1 MARAR
6 PAKTPKASANS
17 PTRDR
22 ILALMREQL
31 QTLRAHEP
39 GTRLGSD
46 PEELHQM
53 RTAVRRL
60 RAILGAVR
68 DMFDPRWVGGLR
80 KELDW
85 LGTILGARRDLDVLR
100 QHLRGELAS
109 LRSSK
114 RMVARDL
121 LDRLDAQRARAGDE
135 VLAALD
141 SPRYAKL
148 LGRLEDAVRHPR
160 VVAANLSIPDV
171 AAGAFKKLR
180 KAVQAL
186 PEDPSDGDL
195 HAVRIRVKRARYAAE
210 LAQPMT
216 GRPADRFIRR
226 AKKLQDVLGEHQDAV
241 VAEERVRDLLGRDRR
256 PPAKMLADTLV
267 SRQRERR
274 ETARTDFLD
283 GWPKL
288 QRRGRKAWKKA

>member
-1 MARAR
+1 
-6 PAKTPKASANS
+6 
-17 PTRDR
+17 
-22 ILALMREQL
+22 
-31 QTLRAHEP
+31 
-39 GTRLGSD
+39 
-46 PEELHQM
+46 
-53 RTAVRRL
+53 
-60 RAILGAVR
+60 
-68 DMFDPRWVGGLR
+68 
-80 KELDW
+80 
-85 LGTILGARRDLDVLR
+85 LDVLR

-114 RMVARDL
+114 RVVARDL

-160 VVAANLSIPDV
+160 VVAANLSIPGV

-216 GRPADRFIRR
+216 GRPAEPFI
-226 AKKLQDVLGEHQDAV
+226 
-241 VAEERVRDLLGRDRR
+241 
-256 PPAKMLADTLV
+256 T
-267 SRQRERR
+267 
-274 ETARTDFLD
+274 
-283 GWPKL
+283 
-288 QRRGRKAWKKA
+288 